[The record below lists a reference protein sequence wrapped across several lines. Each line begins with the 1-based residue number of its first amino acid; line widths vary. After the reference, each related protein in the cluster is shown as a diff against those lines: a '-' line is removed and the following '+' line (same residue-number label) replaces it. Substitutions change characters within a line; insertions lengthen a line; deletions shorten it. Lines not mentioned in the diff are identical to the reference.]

1 MEHLNNQLMLGLFKL
16 LTAKPTNFI
25 LDHSLAIGFFAGIL
39 SLIPFWIKQIPHLV
53 ILVIFILSAFYIKA
67 NYDVSYIDVF
77 YRAEAFFL
85 ANLVGNYIFGCTGG
99 FVIANLIQR
108 IRGEHDHAINN

>member
-1 MEHLNNQLMLGLFKL
+1 MEHLNTQLMEGLL
-16 LTAKPTNFI
+16 QILTSKPIVFLTS
-25 LDHSLAIGFFAGIL
+25 HSLAIGFITGVL

-53 ILVIFILSAFYIKA
+53 ILIIFMLSAFYI
-67 NYDVSYIDVF
+67 NLYYDVSYIEVF
-77 YRAEAFFL
+77 YKAEAFFI
-85 ANLVGNYIFGCTGG
+85 ANLVGNYIFGCIGG

>member
-1 MEHLNNQLMLGLFKL
+1 MEHLNIQLMDGLFKL
-16 LTAKPTNFI
+16 LTAKPVNFV
-25 LDHSLAIGFFAGIL
+25 LDHSLAIGFITGVL

-67 NYDVSYIDVF
+67 NYDISYFDVF
-77 YRAEAFFL
+77 YKAEAFFL
-85 ANLVGNYIFGCTGG
+85 ANLVGNYIFGCIGG
-99 FVIANLIQR
+99 LVIANLIQR

>member
-1 MEHLNNQLMLGLFKL
+1 MEHLNTQLMEGLFKL
-16 LTAKPTNFI
+16 LTAKPVNFV
-25 LDHSLAIGFFAGIL
+25 LDHSLAIGFITGVL
-39 SLIPFWIKQIPHLV
+39 SLIPFGIKQIPNLV

-77 YRAEAFFL
+77 YKAEAFFL
-85 ANLVGNYIFGCTGG
+85 ANLVGNYIFGCIGG
-99 FVIANLIQR
+99 FVVANLIQR